1 MQDKPRL
8 LLFDDD
14 QKTADLIKDSL
25 EDDFEV
31 TWCSTQE
38 ELDEKIDNSFDV
50 IVTDVSIKDS
60 DKTGY
65 RLIDDLR
72 RNLRL
77 TRTPIVVYSAKV
89 NIEDIRK
96 EQGKLFFAYVD
107 KASRIAGDC
116 LLDQC
121 KKAAKE
127 KPNLVS
133 WSTFRAYFE
142 RIGKLDAELDPE
154 DLGSLYFHVDTST
167 LRTMRHLLDQLKKD
181 DLQDDVWYALEDLAW
196 DLYQR
201 YKE

>member
-1 MQDKPRL
+1 MQDKPGL

-14 QKTADLIKDSL
+14 EKTADLIKDSL

-38 ELDEKIDNSFDV
+38 ELDEKIDSSFDV

-96 EQGKLFFAYVD
+96 DQGKLFFAYVD
-107 KASRIAGDC
+107 KASRIAGDY

-133 WSTFRAYFE
+133 WRTFRAYFE
-142 RIGKLDAELDPE
+142 RIGKLDAELDPG

>member
-60 DKTGY
+60 EKTGY

-96 EQGKLFFAYVD
+96 EEGKLFFAYVD
-107 KASRIAGDC
+107 KASRMAGDC

-133 WSTFRAYFE
+133 WNTFEAYFE
-142 RIGKLDAELDPE
+142 KIGKLDAKLEPD
-154 DLGSLYFHVDTST
+154 DLGSLYFHVDTGT
-167 LRTMRHLLDQLKKD
+167 LVTIRDLLGQLKKD
-181 DLQDDVWYALEDLAW
+181 DLQDDVWGPLEEVAW
-196 DLYQR
+196 EIYQR
-201 YKE
+201 HK

>member
-1 MQDKPRL
+1 MSDKPRL

-14 QKTADLIKDSL
+14 ENTADLIKDSL

-31 TWCSTQE
+31 TWCSTQK
-38 ELDEKIDNSFDV
+38 ELDEKIDTSFDV

-72 RNLRL
+72 RSLRI

-96 EQGKLFFAYVD
+96 EEGKLFFAYVD
-107 KASRIAGDC
+107 KASKVAGDC

-127 KPNLVS
+127 KPDLVS
-133 WSTFRAYFE
+133 WSTFTAYFE
-142 RIGKLDAELDPE
+142 KIGKLDAELEPG
-154 DLGSLYFHVDTST
+154 DLGDLSFHVDTST
-167 LRTMRHLLDQLKKD
+167 LKTVRRLLDQLKN
-181 DLQDDVWYALEDLAW
+181 DLQDDVWQALEALAW
-196 DLYQR
+196 DLYRR

>member
-1 MQDKPRL
+1 MHDKPRL

-65 RLIDDLR
+65 RLIDDMR
-72 RNLRL
+72 RSLRL

-107 KASRIAGDC
+107 KASKIAGNC

-121 KKAAKE
+121 KKAARE
-127 KPNLVS
+127 GQNLVS
-133 WSTFRAYFE
+133 WSTFTAYFE
-142 RIGKLDAELDPE
+142 RIGKLDAEIEPS
-154 DLGSLYFHVDTST
+154 DLGGLYFHVPDTSAV
-167 LRTMRHLLDQLKKD
+167 RTVRHLLDQLKK

-196 DLYQR
+196 DLYRR

>member
-1 MQDKPRL
+1 MQDRPKI

-25 EDDFEV
+25 EDDFDV

-38 ELDEKIDNSFDV
+38 ELDEKIDNSFAV

-65 RLIDDLR
+65 QLIDDLR
-72 RNLRL
+72 RNLRI

-89 NIEDIRK
+89 NIADIM
-96 EQGKLFFAYVD
+96 EEYGKLFFAYVD
-107 KASRIAGDC
+107 KAGKMAGDD
-116 LLDQC
+116 LLDKC
-121 KKAAKE
+121 KEAAKE

-133 WSTFRAYFE
+133 WDTLTAYFE
-142 RIGKLDAELDPE
+142 KIGKLDEELDPS
-154 DLGSLYFHVDTST
+154 DLGNLAFHVDTST
-167 LRTMRHLLDQLKKD
+167 IRAVRQLLDQIKK
-181 DLQDDVWYALEDLAW
+181 DLQDDVWQALEDLIW

-201 YKE
+201 YSKE

>member
-14 QKTADLIKDSL
+14 HKTADLVKDSL

-31 TWCSTQE
+31 TWCSTRE

-60 DKTGY
+60 DETGY
-65 RLIDDLR
+65 RVIDDLR

-89 NIEDIRK
+89 SIEDIRK
-96 EQGKLFFAYVD
+96 EHGKLFFAYVD
-107 KASRIAGDC
+107 KASKIAGDC
-116 LLDQC
+116 LLDEC

-127 KPNLVS
+127 RQNLVS

-142 RIGKLDAELDPE
+142 SIDKLDAELEPD
-154 DLGSLYFHVDTST
+154 DLGGLYFHVDTST
-167 LRTMRHLLDQLKKD
+167 LKTVRHLLDQLKK

-196 DLYQR
+196 DLYRR